1 MIVAYAALGS
11 VTSSRALLLLHV
23 LVVLQI
29 LFQQLSSVLSRFFLC
44 DHLLEGARLALNG
57 ASHGLVFFKNGR
69 LMNFKLVHG
78 LGSPS
83 DSLKLSITSVHGRW

>member
-29 LFQQLSSVLSRFFLC
+29 LFQ
-44 DHLLEGARLALNG
+44 
-57 ASHGLVFFKNGR
+57 
-69 LMNFKLVHG
+69 
-78 LGSPS
+78 
-83 DSLKLSITSVHGRW
+83 